1 MNMNSYAPLRNDLTA
16 QVEANMALT
25 DKDMRQSM
33 MNFPKLIMKIL
44 SDETSC
50 AAVSWLPHGLSFRI
64 HDRKAFL
71 EFLSEYERCYMPGKG
86 GITNNGTNPGPAPTR
101 TIKWTS
107 LTRKMCRWNIV
118 RMTSG
123 ADAGAYYHPKMQ
135 RDYPELAEDMIIGK
149 EGAPAAIDRTAMPS
163 QFAQAKAKILQAQV
177 EGQMQAQLARAQQ
190 QLARHTLQM
199 QAHQQKPASPF
210 RLHPSA
216 PLRAASHLPALA
228 RLQEVIRQS
237 KLAALRAGPVFGFD
251 AKAIDAE
258 LNPQQSQQSVP
269 TTSTIVHVAAPAT
282 EAPERPQATA
292 FRAAPPTSHT
302 MAQSITQSILAAAS
316 ASASAP
322 APPPTGGLDPLA
334 LSIQQEEERIRLLTD
349 QIRLGQ
355 ERQRQVAAMTT
366 AMTAGAKVDVSPQ
379 KVDLTSGEATKT
391 LNRYSTAQA

>member
-1 MNMNSYAPLRNDLTA
+1 
-16 QVEANMALT
+16 
-25 DKDMRQSM
+25 
-33 MNFPKLIMKIL
+33 MKIL
-44 SDETSC
+44 SDKTSC

-86 GITNNGTNPGPAPTR
+86 GITNNGTNPGPNPTR

-135 RDYPELAEDMIIGK
+135 RDYPELAEDMIIGR

-190 QLARHTLQM
+190 ELARHTLQV

-228 RLQEVIRQS
+228 RLQEVIHQS

-269 TTSTIVHVAAPAT
+269 TTSAIVAAPAT

-292 FRAAPPTSHT
+292 FRATPPTSHT

-316 ASASAP
+316 ASASAPAP

-355 ERQRQVAAMTT
+355 ERQRQGAAMAT

-379 KVDLTSGEATKT
+379 KVDMASGEAKRP
-391 LNRYSTAQA
+391 NRYSNAQA

>member
-1 MNMNSYAPLRNDLTA
+1 
-16 QVEANMALT
+16 
-25 DKDMRQSM
+25 
-33 MNFPKLIMKIL
+33 MKIL

-86 GITNNGTNPGPAPTR
+86 GITNNGTNPGPTPTR

-149 EGAPAAIDRTAMPS
+149 EGAPAAIDRTAIPS
-163 QFAQAKAKILQAQV
+163 HFAQAKAKILQAQV

-216 PLRAASHLPALA
+216 PLMAASHLPALV

-269 TTSTIVHVAAPAT
+269 ATSTIVAAPAT

-292 FRAAPPTSHT
+292 FRATPPTAHT
-302 MAQSITQSILAAAS
+302 MTQSITQSILAATS
-316 ASASAP
+316 AS
-322 APPPTGGLDPLA
+322 APPPTGGLNPLA

-366 AMTAGAKVDVSPQ
+366 AMAAGAKVDVSPQ
-379 KVDLTSGEATKT
+379 KVDLTSSGEATKT
-391 LNRYSTAQA
+391 TLNRYSNAQA

>member
-1 MNMNSYAPLRNDLTA
+1 MNMNSYAPLRNGLTA

-25 DKDMRQSM
+25 DKDMS

-86 GITNNGTNPGPAPTR
+86 GITNNGTNPGPTPTR

-199 QAHQQKPASPF
+199 QAHQQKKASPF

-216 PLRAASHLPALA
+216 PLMAASHLPALA

-269 TTSTIVHVAAPAT
+269 PTSTIVAAPAT

-292 FRAAPPTSHT
+292 LRPTPPTTHT

-366 AMTAGAKVDVSPQ
+366 AMAAGAKVDVPPQ
-379 KVDLTSGEATKT
+379 KVDLAGGEAAKAT
-391 LNRYSTAQA
+391 LNRYSNAQA